1 VLEVCVYRRDKMKRK
16 RKIVV
21 NKETLDELKKMKT
34 GAHTTYDNIIMALLE
49 NRMDDKIIER
59 LREIQKDNVYENL
72 NVTVDNIIVE
82 LADCLE
88 KTKN

>member
-1 VLEVCVYRRDKMKRK
+1 MK

>member
-1 VLEVCVYRRDKMKRK
+1 MK

-21 NKETLDELKKMKT
+21 NKETLDKLKKMKT
-34 GAHTTYDNIIMALLE
+34 GAHTTYDNIIMSLIE

-59 LREIQKDNVYENL
+59 LREIQNDNGYENIS
-72 NVTVDNIIVE
+72 VTIDNIITE

-88 KTKN
+88 KNK

>member
-1 VLEVCVYRRDKMKRK
+1 MK

-88 KTKN
+88 KAG

>member
-1 VLEVCVYRRDKMKRK
+1 MK

-21 NKETLDELKKMKT
+21 NKETLDKLKKMKI
-34 GAHTTYDNIIMALLE
+34 GAHTTYDNIIMALIE
-49 NRMDDKIIER
+49 NKLDDRIIER
-59 LREIQKDNVYENL
+59 LREIQNDNGYENL

-88 KTKN
+88 KIND

>member
-1 VLEVCVYRRDKMKRK
+1 
-16 RKIVV
+16 
-21 NKETLDELKKMKT
+21 MKT

-88 KTKN
+88 KNK

>member
-1 VLEVCVYRRDKMKRK
+1 MKRK